1 MGDEWPWH
9 GNKWGYWGY
18 NCKGR
23 LQGSGTTHSNRQA
36 LREHLQWGYLA
47 ENQPDSLECLE
58 KHLEELQKA
67 ADKAKLKLEQAK
79 EKASLE
85 KDASSS
91 LGKDEKPSGS
101 SKRKHSKERKVL
113 EKTKAKEKKEE
124 EPLEKGELRRSRKA
138 KDGTCEQLREVKEE
152 PESEEEEG
160 WTKVVGAGGK
170 QKKANKAPK
179 KSLEKDKEEKS
190 LEKDKE
196 EGSLEKDKKPSEKDL
211 ASSPSVEREGV
222 RLRPAPPKP
231 VVVVDWH
238 ETLEIDDRVPEEN
251 EEALEKLLEVAEVHI
266 VSYVESTYRQKRV
279 HEDTQDLR
287 CFKQLAGVHTCW
299 GKWGQDSK
307 AEWCEY
313 LKANAIFDN
322 NGQVIRECLKK
333 HILSFA
339 IRTYRQQRKKLKAN
353 MVFPTFAAAVDQ
365 YLEL

>member
-1 MGDEWPWH
+1 M
-9 GNKWGYWGY
+9 
-18 NCKGR
+18 
-23 LQGSGTTHSNRQA
+23 
-36 LREHLQWGYLA
+36 
-47 ENQPDSLECLE
+47 
-58 KHLEELQKA
+58 
-67 ADKAKLKLEQAK
+67 EQAK

-101 SKRKHSKERKVL
+101 SKRKHSKERNVL

-124 EPLEKGELRRSRKA
+124 EPLEKGEFRRSRKA
-138 KDGTCEQLREVKEE
+138 KDGTCEQQREVKEE

-160 WTKVVGAGGK
+160 WTKVVGAGGE

-196 EGSLEKDKKPSEKDL
+196 DGSLEKNKKPSEKDL
-211 ASSPSVEREGV
+211 ASSPSVEREGL

-238 ETLEIDDRVPEEN
+238 ETLEID
-251 EEALEKLLEVAEVHI
+251 EALEKLLKWLRCTLSPMWSQHGG
-266 VSYVESTYRQKRV
+266 KRV
-279 HEDTQDLR
+279 KTPR

-299 GKWGQDSK
+299 GKWGKDGK

-322 NGQVIRECLKK
+322 NGQVIKECLKK
-333 HILSFA
+333 HIWCFA
-339 IRTYRQQRKKLKAN
+339 IQTYSQQHKRLKPN